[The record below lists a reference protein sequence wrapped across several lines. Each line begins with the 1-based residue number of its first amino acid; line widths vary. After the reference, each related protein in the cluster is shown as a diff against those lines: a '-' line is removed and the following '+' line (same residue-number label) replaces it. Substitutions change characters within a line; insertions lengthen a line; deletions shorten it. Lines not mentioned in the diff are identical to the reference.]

1 MSRSI
6 SATRASVVRGPSFR
20 FAAIDLPHLQAE
32 ADDDEQNRA
41 ERDEQA
47 ATAVAELGD
56 PVLARVIDRGDNRD
70 AVGNDP
76 GDLGPLKLGSK
87 VSVRVADLNDWCYVD
102 PKGNLIGG
110 FTIEVVQKASREKR
124 HGKG

>member
-76 GDLGPLKLGSK
+76 GDLGRRERVHLG
-87 VSVRVADLNDWCYVD
+87 A
-102 PKGNLIGG
+102 
-110 FTIEVVQKASREKR
+110 RER
-124 HGKG
+124 EPGARFRPNRNNVIPPR